1 MFLRLW
7 GESYLK
13 TMKDEN
19 NIKIR
24 AVQWTI
30 RRNERGR
37 VSYEKF
43 YSVLTPL
50 IPKLGYG
57 GMICHSNFLIC

>member
-24 AVQWTI
+24 AVQWPF
-30 RRNERGR
+30 NGR
-37 VSYEKF
+37 LEETSEDESATRSFTVF
-43 YSVLTPL
+43 
-50 IPKLGYG
+50 
-57 GMICHSNFLIC
+57 

>member
-1 MFLRLW
+1 M
-7 GESYLK
+7 
-13 TMKDEN
+13 
-19 NIKIR
+19 

>member
-1 MFLRLW
+1 
-7 GESYLK
+7 
-13 TMKDEN
+13 MKDEN

-24 AVQWTI
+24 VVQWTI
-30 RRNERGR
+30 RRNDRGR

-50 IPKLGYG
+50 FPKLGYG
-57 GMICHSNFLIC
+57 GMICHFQLLNLLKKTTYDVAFR